1 MERGI
6 EASGL
11 RKTYRGE
18 VRALEGATFEVGYG
32 EIFAYLGSNG
42 SGKTTTVRILTTL
55 TSPTDGAARVAG
67 HDVLAEPQVVRRSI
81 GVTMQEAA
89 LDVEMTGR
97 EHLEFIAGL
106 WGLPSRKIKTE
117 ASGLLEEFE
126 LAHAADRLIG
136 TYLRRLFVQP
146 IHLRGRGRQDVHDRF
161 RYLDRI
167 RIRAHRRLVARVR
180 KPLPCRA
187 QLRRARAG
195 RLGGWPR

>member
-1 MERGI
+1 M
-6 EASGL
+6 
-11 RKTYRGE
+11 
-18 VRALEGATFEVGYG
+18 
-32 EIFAYLGSNG
+32 
-42 SGKTTTVRILTTL
+42 
-55 TSPTDGAARVAG
+55 ARVAG

-117 ASGLLEEFE
+117 ASGQLEEFE

-136 TYLRRLFVQP
+136 TYLRRLFVQSV
-146 IHLRGRGRQDVHDRF
+146 HLRGRGRQDVHDRL

-167 RIRAHRRLVARVR
+167 RIRARRRLVGRVR
-180 KPLPCRA
+180 NPLSRRA

-195 RLGGWPR
+195 RLGGWSK